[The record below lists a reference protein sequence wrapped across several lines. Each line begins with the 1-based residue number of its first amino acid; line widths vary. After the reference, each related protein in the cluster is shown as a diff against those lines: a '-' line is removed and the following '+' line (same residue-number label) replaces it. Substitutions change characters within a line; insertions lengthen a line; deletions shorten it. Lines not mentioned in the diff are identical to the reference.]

1 MRTRDLLSFA
11 IAWSAVVSTLTSRSV
26 AAVPAGTAGEAA
38 AIVCWLTGEATV
50 RTAEA
55 TRAEPLALLDRLPSG
70 AVVQTGPRSE
80 LTLVFFDGARAVV
93 EAGSR
98 AVIRTGDTTAVAGRV
113 RRLEPVPAVARLP
126 QIAESENPGRRPGAG
141 RIRDTEPNGSQV
153 ELYPRA
159 GAALLSDA
167 PILRFTAAKGVEEY
181 HIEVT
186 DLAGEEVFAATTGAL
201 EVRLPVVALRPET
214 LHYWRLSSPAG
225 DGRRLHGDGLFVVLD
240 EAASGARRQLA
251 EQAAASRDPGLE
263 MLLAEADRR
272 LGLRRE
278 ACLGLASA
286 VRRHPDDGALERAL
300 QRFECGGWHLGAG
313 P

>member
-1 MRTRDLLSFA
+1 
-11 IAWSAVVSTLTSRSV
+11 
-26 AAVPAGTAGEAA
+26 
-38 AIVCWLTGEATV
+38 
-50 RTAEA
+50 
-55 TRAEPLALLDRLPSG
+55 ALLDRLSPG

-98 AVIRTGDTTAVAGRV
+98 AVIRTGDTTAAVAGRV
-113 RRLEPVPAVARLP
+113 
-126 QIAESENPGRRPGAG
+126 
-141 RIRDTEPNGSQV
+141 
-153 ELYPRA
+153 
-159 GAALLSDA
+159 
-167 PILRFTAAKGVEEY
+167 
-181 HIEVT
+181 
-186 DLAGEEVFAATTGAL
+186 
-201 EVRLPVVALRPET
+201 RPET

-286 VRRHPDDGALERAL
+286 VRRHPDNGALERAL
-300 QRFECGGWHLGAG
+300 QRFECGGWHLGVW